1 METKTNFLLTSGDLH
16 TFMLDTLSSEL
27 KLRGFS
33 QETVKAYL
41 FHNKKFLEFV
51 SKPVEEVSEE
61 DVKSYLAYLISDKK
75 LAASSVALARS
86 ALTFYY
92 NELLG
97 KTITIKTPK
106 IPKKIPV
113 VLTKEEVRK
122 LMSST
127 KSSKHRL
134 IIELLYSSGLRLSEC
149 INLKIDDLELADRIG
164 WVRSGK
170 GGKDRMIILS
180 DRLVKSI
187 KEATSNKK
195 AGYLFEGRNGPMT
208 ARAVQKAL
216 AKSAERAKIR
226 KKVHPHTLR
235 HSFATHLL
243 EAGTDIRKIQILL
256 GHSNLSTTQIYTSV
270 STTELKKVRSP
281 LDDL

>member
-1 METKTNFLLTSGDLH
+1 
-16 TFMLDTLSSEL
+16 MLDTLSSEL

-41 FHNKKFLEFV
+41 FHNKKFLEFIN
-51 SKPVEEVSEE
+51 KPAEEVNEE
-61 DVKSYLAYLISDKK
+61 DVKSYLAHLISDKK

-92 NELLG
+92 NEILG
-97 KTITIKTPK
+97 KAISIKTPK
-106 IPKKIPV
+106 IPKKIPT

-122 LMSST
+122 LMTAT
-127 KSSKHRL
+127 KSAKHRL
-134 IIELLYSSGLRLSEC
+134 LIELLYSSGLRLSEC
-149 INLKIDDLELADRIG
+149 TNLKIEDLELEDRIG

-180 DRLVKSI
+180 DRVITSI
-187 KEATSNKK
+187 KNAVGTMKT
-195 AGYLFEGRNGPMT
+195 GFIFEGRNGQLT
-208 ARAVQKAL
+208 GRAVQKAL

-243 EAGTDIRKIQILL
+243 EAGTDIRKIQVLL

-270 STTELKKVRSP
+270 SSTELKKVKSP